1 MQLHICICTVNQLLF
16 DNLVTATMQ
25 ESDIVGYL
33 QQIYDNF
40 RTCRTA
46 YMTRS
51 NYINTHFTKFS
62 CIQILKTNFYS
73 GARKFLE
80 VHERLAVTNISRQ
93 EPVLVNNYT
102 GMVKI

>member
-46 YMTRS
+46 YDKT
-51 NYINTHFTKFS
+51 TTL
-62 CIQILKTNFYS
+62 ILTSPNF
-73 GARKFLE
+73 
-80 VHERLAVTNISRQ
+80 LASK
-93 EPVLVNNYT
+93 Y
-102 GMVKI
+102 

>member
-1 MQLHICICTVNQLLF
+1 MCICSKATKLWIIVRQIICTLNYKAVTVHICICTVNQLLF

-46 YMTRS
+46 YD
-51 NYINTHFTKFS
+51 K
-62 CIQILKTNFYS
+62 K
-73 GARKFLE
+73 
-80 VHERLAVTNISRQ
+80 
-93 EPVLVNNYT
+93 
-102 GMVKI
+102 